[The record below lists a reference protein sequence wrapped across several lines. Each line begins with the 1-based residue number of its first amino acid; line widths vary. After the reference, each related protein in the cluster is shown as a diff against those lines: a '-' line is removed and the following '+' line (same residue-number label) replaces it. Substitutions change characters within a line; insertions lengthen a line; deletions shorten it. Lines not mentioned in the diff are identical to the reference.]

1 MDMLLHRLDLAD
13 ARGQSIHIP
22 DEWISMAL
30 GVAQAISADSP
41 PRNPTSPAY
50 SYAAPVPVPADA
62 TALDA
67 LVAALGRNSVSSTTT
82 FVSLIAARRSISAAH
97 ERCQLGARIDAQLGE
112 SVADVGLYRVQR

>member
-1 MDMLLHRLDLAD
+1 MFSVHFMDMLVHRLDLAD
-13 ARGQSIHIP
+13 ARGQSIHIS

-41 PRNPTSPAY
+41 PRDPTSPAY

-67 LVAALGRNSVSSTTT
+67 LVAALGRNSVSSTATS
-82 FVSLIAARRSISAAH
+82 VSLIAARLVGPTGRVIGRAA
-97 ERCQLGARIDAQLGE
+97 EPFWA
-112 SVADVGLYRVQR
+112 